1 MGLGAHQATLP
12 NQTPNTTVI
21 ITGVRRWGINFI
33 VERETAQIAGQGPK
47 CELSAKGSEVAKT
60 ARMLA

>member
-12 NQTPNTTVI
+12 NQTPNTAMT

-33 VERETAQIAGQGPK
+33 VERETAQIAG
-47 CELSAKGSEVAKT
+47 
-60 ARMLA
+60 